1 MDWTIRYGG
10 GHEGHL
16 ALNPLGLA
24 GGQEEWCWAG
34 TGRNLFTCTVEYS
47 LAAALDKLLRPP
59 FFDRQLQ
66 GTKAPLHPTEADG
79 QAVFKREVL
88 RMVREHRSVH
98 APYIKGNFQ
107 FERTVTGWRT
117 RYPLLDFRLKW

>member
-98 APYIKGNFQ
+98 SG
-107 FERTVTGWRT
+107 TGDASQELFAHGQSGHQYHLT
-117 RYPLLDFRLKW
+117 TSP